1 MPAHSQALVFLSTVA
16 CCPARS
22 WTPLMWAAHNGYVE
36 VMTILLYYDAD
47 ESKRAQQGRYSGC
60 ALASCMHV
68 FGW

>member
-1 MPAHSQALVFLSTVA
+1 
-16 CCPARS
+16 
-22 WTPLMWAAHNGYVE
+22 MWAAHHGYVE
-36 VMTILLYYDAD
+36 VMTILLYHDAD